1 MLKKSINDSVV
12 GSAKM
17 QVCRIMFPFLGG
29 IFCGLLSVSVA
40 AGEVQ
45 KFSLNNLGTADALVQ
60 RIPDR
65 NDFKKRRDPFRPMKK
80 PRSISSSSRKSRP
93 EPQKIPPP
101 VPRVKDPNWKLLGV
115 IHGQYGRQAV
125 IQISPGKRI
134 FVRPG
139 LELVQSGWIIKTI
152 SKGEVLLERR
162 SITPS
167 GTDFPQPRI
176 FILSFPT
183 PGKSR

>member
-1 MLKKSINDSVV
+1 MLEKSVNDFVV
-12 GSAKM
+12 RSAKM

-60 RIPDR
+60 RIQDR
-65 NDFKKRRDPFRPMKK
+65 SDFKKRRDPFRQIKK
-80 PRSISSSSRKSRP
+80 PRSISSSPRKSRP
-93 EPQKIPPP
+93 EPKKIFPI
-101 VPRVKDPNWKLLGV
+101 PRVKDPNWKLLGV